1 MNSFILYIKSLCF
14 SSGYSQIIEKE
25 GLFIMKE
32 IREELES
39 ISLKIYKLENLTALL
54 VTYFYDENSKD
65 NYCRNQSLVEVVE
78 EKIKDVDKDMQKLYK
93 NTFEIE
99 K

>member
-14 SSGYSQIIEKE
+14 SSRYIKIIEKE
-25 GLFIMKE
+25 RLFIMKE
-32 IREELES
+32 IREKLEK
-39 ISLKIYKLENLTALL
+39 INLKVYKLENLTALL
-54 VTYFYDENSKD
+54 VNYFYDGHSKD

-78 EKIKDVDKDMQKLYK
+78 EKIKGIDKDMQELYK
-93 NTFEIE
+93 YTFEIE